1 MILCTHSVEESVGL
15 VFTNYDIAYVGKQ
28 FSQSFLK
35 WIDIFSH
42 DILNA
47 YSTRTKR
54 YIGSVVSISSLFYH
68 MSNGEIV
75 MYITNISF
83 NPIQLAIV
91 RGNTL
96 AERARA
102 GIVTTPPTL
111 IATRRSVTDYSYY
124 CDGGTYYGHPIS
136 IVKNKRS
143 NKNKLRFKYYDTVTR
158 NIMFDYEFYSA
169 FPFVNNEANAWATDG
184 HKYLLPL
191 MLFIESKIRQKIIK
205 NKSYNTMNNT
215 KKRIRLTESDLHRL
229 IKEAINEYGGYDSLK
244 QAYGEHDSLPFMR
257 HLRRVGMEPG
267 YTRTDAER
275 FKMQDRQERNRQN
288 LDPLHL
294 KAVQKI
300 PQDVRDMNQYRDM
313 RLNVTEA
320 KKSQSRPLPFYYQEP
335 KKAKDSVRG
344 RYLRYSPEDS
354 NFSSEGEN
362 FGWIMQDSY
371 NESEM
376 NKLIDDALTSLN
388 KAREYAKDGGHGRW
402 YTLLN
407 AICGELYHRVQN
419 TDVRGLGPYA
429 ANSNIDM

>member
-1 MILCTHSVEESVGL
+1 MPIPVQHPNTVNTAWKV
-15 VFTNYDIAYVGKQ
+15 YI
-28 FSQSFLK
+28 
-35 WIDIFSH
+35 
-42 DILNA
+42 
-47 YSTRTKR
+47 RT
-54 YIGSVVSISSLFYH
+54 S
-68 MSNGEIV
+68 
-75 MYITNISF
+75 
-83 NPIQLAIV
+83 
-91 RGNTL
+91 
-96 AERARA
+96 
-102 GIVTTPPTL
+102 
-111 IATRRSVTDYSYY
+111 
-124 CDGGTYYGHPIS
+124 
-136 IVKNKRS
+136 
-143 NKNKLRFKYYDTVTR
+143 
-158 NIMFDYEFYSA
+158 
-169 FPFVNNEANAWATDG
+169 PFVNLYNIYHRNFESPNREIREYSVIWFRQIWRCINELAGSDLSYGKGIYDVRNDYNPKNPIYGQILYETKKVYNRYDG
-184 HKYLLPL
+184 KYY
-191 MLFIESKIRQKIIK
+191 KILAILHFDFVIPYADNYGGRIVNITE
-205 NKSYNTMNNT
+205 NKQYNTMNNT
-215 KKRIRLTESDLHRL
+215 KKRIRFTESDLHRL

-244 QAYGEHDSLPFMR
+244 QAYGERDSLPFMR

-267 YTRTDAER
+267 YTRIDAQR
-275 FKMQDRQERNRQN
+275 FKMQD
-288 LDPLHL
+288 
-294 KAVQKI
+294 
-300 PQDVRDMNQYRDM
+300 

-429 ANSNIDM
+429 ASSNIDM

>member
-1 MILCTHSVEESVGL
+1 MPIPVQHPNTVNTAWKV
-15 VFTNYDIAYVGKQ
+15 YI
-28 FSQSFLK
+28 
-35 WIDIFSH
+35 
-42 DILNA
+42 
-47 YSTRTKR
+47 RT
-54 YIGSVVSISSLFYH
+54 S
-68 MSNGEIV
+68 
-75 MYITNISF
+75 
-83 NPIQLAIV
+83 
-91 RGNTL
+91 
-96 AERARA
+96 
-102 GIVTTPPTL
+102 
-111 IATRRSVTDYSYY
+111 
-124 CDGGTYYGHPIS
+124 
-136 IVKNKRS
+136 
-143 NKNKLRFKYYDTVTR
+143 
-158 NIMFDYEFYSA
+158 
-169 FPFVNNEANAWATDG
+169 PFVNLYNIYHRNFESPNREIREYSVIWFRQIWRCINELAGSDLSYGKGIYDVRNDYNPKNPIYGQILYETKKVYNRYDG
-184 HKYLLPL
+184 KYY
-191 MLFIESKIRQKIIK
+191 KILAILHFDFVIPYADNYGGRIVNITE
-205 NKSYNTMNNT
+205 NKQYNTMNNT
-215 KKRIRLTESDLHRL
+215 KKRIRFTESDLHRL

-388 KAREYAKDGGHGRW
+388 KARKYAKDGGHGRW

-429 ANSNIDM
+429 ASSNIDM